1 MMVERFPVNFRA
13 LSVGDEVPAGAL
25 GGRAGLFTPGPARW
39 HALTVRPQRE
49 DQAEAWLSLRGVYAF
64 HPVLMRRTAVKGRVR
79 EYARRYLPGY
89 VFARFPGEALAH
101 RVLDC
106 AHIVGAITLSSGE
119 WGILNPAKLAA
130 IHAMRKLDAEGEA
143 RRAAEAAR
151 RRQAAQLRK
160 GDHAL
165 FRAGPF
171 VDMTCEVVDL
181 KGDGGVVV
189 RIDLFGRATLADAQP
204 VNLVPLRKQG

>member
-1 MMVERFPVNFRA
+1 MMAARFPVDFRA
-13 LSVGDEVPAGAL
+13 LGIGDCVPTDGGDRPAL
-25 GGRAGLFTPGPARW
+25 YTPGPARW

-49 DQAEAWLSLRGVYAF
+49 DQVEAWLALRGVYAF
-64 HPVLMRRTAVKGRVR
+64 HPVLMRRTKVKGRVR

-89 VFARFPGEALAH
+89 VFARFNGEPLVH

-106 AHIVGAITLSSGE
+106 DHVVGALTLSSGE

-130 IHAMRKLDAEGEA
+130 IHAMRKVDAEGEA

-151 RRQAAQLRK
+151 RRQAAQLRN
-160 GDHAL
+160 GDRAL

-171 VDMTCEVVDL
+171 AGMACEVVSL

-189 RIDLFGRATLADAQP
+189 RIDIFGRPTLGEAMP
-204 VNLVPLRKQG
+204 VDLVPLRKQG